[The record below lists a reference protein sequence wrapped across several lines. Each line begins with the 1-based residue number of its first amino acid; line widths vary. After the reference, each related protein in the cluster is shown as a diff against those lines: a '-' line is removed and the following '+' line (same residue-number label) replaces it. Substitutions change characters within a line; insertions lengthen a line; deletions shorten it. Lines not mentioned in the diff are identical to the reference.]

1 MRTEDL
7 EFKEIEHKFVLDAAF
22 DVQRFREALA
32 ALGSASTS
40 AIRVRDCYYL
50 IEGGLERRFVIRHR
64 FDAEL
69 HHLTIKSIETDTEVR
84 DEINLDLGH
93 HAGDQAARVDAFMA
107 RMGVQWSGTL
117 HKDVEVWYFPDCE
130 VVYYVASTDSRT
142 VRCVEFEATRRDSLA
157 DALEIVEK
165 FERATGCDGL
175 IRSRLSLPQLL
186 FPELSEKLA
195 GRA

>member
-7 EFKEIEHKFVLDAAF
+7 GFKEIEHKFVLDAAF
-22 DVQRFREALA
+22 DLQRFREALTT
-32 ALGSASTS
+32 LGP
-40 AIRVRDCYYL
+40 VRTGAFHAHDCYYL
-50 IEGGLERRFVIRHR
+50 IDGGIERRFVIRHR

-93 HAGDQAARVDAFMA
+93 HAGDQAALVDAFMT